1 MKGLV
6 KYARGEDRMEVR
18 EVEARALAP
27 NDVRIRVEA
36 TGICG
41 SDIHIYYDAI
51 KIPIRVPVVLGH
63 EFSGTVVEIGTEV
76 EDVRLGERVT
86 AMPSVRVCGVCRYCR
101 TESYNLCIQ
110 RESMGYWHD
119 GSFAET
125 CVVPSRC
132 VLALPENVGFRAGA
146 LAEPLACAVH
156 AVTELT
162 GVSAGDRVA
171 IVGPGV
177 IGLLCLQVVNAEG
190 GTAIVCGLS
199 RDERR
204 LELAR
209 TLGADCVVD
218 VENEDVH
225 GKVRAL
231 SEGYGADIVF
241 ECSGTQGGVAL
252 ALELVRKQGKYT
264 QVGLFGRPI
273 QVDLEQVAFKEL
285 IFTGSLGQRPSAWR
299 RALKLMEMGKVDM
312 KPLISH
318 EIPLAD
324 WRRAF
329 GLFER
334 QEGVKLLLDVKE
346 DST

>member
-6 KYARGEDRMEVR
+6 KYARGEGNMEVR
-18 EVEARALAP
+18 EVEERALAP
-27 NDVRIRVEA
+27 DEVRIRVEA

-41 SDIHIYYDAI
+41 SDIHIYRDAI

-63 EFSGTVVEIGTEV
+63 ELSGTVVEIGPEV
-76 EDVRLGERVT
+76 ERIRLDERVT

-101 TESYNLCIQ
+101 TESYNLCIR

-125 CVVPSRC
+125 CVVPARC
-132 VLALPENVGFRAGA
+132 ALPLPENVDFRAGA

-162 GVSAGDRVA
+162 GVSAGDLVA

-177 IGLLCLQVVNAEG
+177 IGLLCLQVVKAEG
-190 GTAIVCGLS
+190 GIAMVCGLS

-204 LELAR
+204 LELAH
-209 TLGADCVVD
+209 TLGADCIVD
-218 VENEDVH
+218 VEEEDAAEE
-225 GKVRAL
+225 VRAP

-241 ECSGTQGGVAL
+241 ECSGTPGGAAL
-252 ALELVRKQGKYT
+252 ALNLVRKQGKYT

-273 QVDLEQVAFKEL
+273 RMDLEQVAFKEL
-285 IFTGSLGQRPSAWR
+285 VFTGSLGQKPSAWR
-299 RALKLMEMGKVDM
+299 RALRLMEMGKVDTAS
-312 KPLISH
+312 LISH

-324 WRRAF
+324 WREAF
-329 GLFER
+329 ELFER
-334 QEGVKLLLDVKE
+334 QEGVKLLLDVKA
-346 DST
+346 